1 MYLTCKEERMLAG
14 EEGEL
19 VREAMKFLVM
29 LGEAYDA
36 ERMIDIS
43 FANAIIASSF
53 WGEGALTPEL
63 IQDAVKEGVKVKV
76 PTTFNNWRLGCCSS
90 DETLLKRM
98 EVPEGVLKQIGRE
111 NEIAK
116 SMGIVPTCTC
126 APYLICDIG
135 QYPRGSHI
143 SSVESSAI
151 VYYNSILGARTNR
164 DCLASF
170 LAAITGKYPECG
182 FHLDENRYG
191 TYHIDIQTEIE
202 DTMDYG
208 LLGLYAGKIVGP
220 ETAVF
225 TGIKK
230 PRTEDLMEL
239 SAAMA
244 SSGAMT
250 MFHIVGVTPEARDLE
265 TAFGG
270 REPVERIPVT
280 QLELEKTYDRV
291 SDTEGKV
298 DFVCLGCPHY
308 SIYEVK
314 KISELVQGKKMHKDV
329 TLWICTAPQTAA
341 FAETAGYAEIIR
353 EAGATIMSGPAF
365 CPLFS
370 PGKPGP
376 EYAFAHREYSIG
388 SFATDAAK
396 QAYYARTNL
405 RAEKVFLGSTEKC
418 IEAAIT
424 GKWSAA

>member
-1 MYLTCKEERMLAG
+1 MNLTSKEERMLAG
-14 EEGEL
+14 EEGDL

-43 FANAIIASSF
+43 YANALIASSF

-76 PTTFNNWRLGCCSS
+76 PTTFNNWRLGCCSA

-98 EVPEGVLKQIGRE
+98 EVPEGVQKQIARE

-116 SMGIVPTCTC
+116 SMGIVPTWTC
-126 APYLICDIG
+126 APYLLCDID
-135 QYPRGSHI
+135 QYPVGSHI

-151 VYYNSILGARTNR
+151 VYFNSVLGARANR
-164 DCLASF
+164 DCLAPF
-170 LAAITGKYPECG
+170 FAAITGKYPECG
-182 FHLDENRYG
+182 FHIDENRYG
-191 TYHIDIQTEIE
+191 AYHIDIQTEIK

-208 LLGLYAGKIVGP
+208 LLGLYAGKNVGP

-250 MFHIVGVTPEARDLE
+250 MFHIVGVTPEAPNLE

-270 REPVERIPVT
+270 KEPQERIVVT
-280 QLELEKTYDRV
+280 RSELEKTYDGV

-314 KISELVQGKKMHKDV
+314 KVSELLHGKRMHKDV

-353 EAGATIMSGPAF
+353 EAGGTIMSGPAF
-365 CPLFS
+365 CPMFS

-418 IEAAIT
+418 IEAAIA